1 MYSDAKIT
9 HYFLYRQGNTN
20 KNGFPAVVRQD
31 KGGALSKYRGLSRES
46 TGSLDTYVNL
56 SKIWHIP
63 LFHVYLH
70 PID

>member
-46 TGSLDTYVNL
+46 TGFIRHIRKSLKNL
-56 SKIWHIP
+56 AYSIISCIFAP
-63 LFHVYLH
+63 N
-70 PID
+70 